1 MRIRDWDFNLK
12 VRLFGEALIN
22 ITFWMFFPFLT
33 IYFAEEF
40 GKGTAGFLLVFSQI
54 FSVLANL
61 MGGYCA
67 DRYGRKTMMV
77 IGSIGQGISFL
88 IFAFANSP
96 WLDAPWLSFMCY
108 ALAGVF
114 GSFYWPASQAMVADV
129 VDEKDRNHVF
139 AIFYTMIN
147 IAVVVGPLLG
157 AIFYTYYRFELLL
170 VAGVICIVLGFV
182 LIKYIR
188 ETVPVSNIHVKDHN
202 EKWYAF
208 LQNQIKEYGIIAKD
222 KTFLMFI
229 IAGVIGA
236 QTFMQLDM
244 LFPVYIKDVIDNQT
258 LLSFGDWSFV
268 VKGEQA
274 FGLVLAENGL
284 LVALFTVLVTRWME
298 HFKEKNVF
306 IISSLLYAVSMI
318 VFGQSSWI
326 WGLILAM
333 AIYTLGELMVAGI
346 QQSFITKIAP
356 EHMRGQYFA
365 AASLRYTLGR
375 TLAPLSIP
383 LTVWLGYDWTFGILC
398 LLSILTGVL
407 YWLMFRKLED
417 STKSVSPI
425 SGT

>member
-1 MRIRDWDFNLK
+1 
-12 VRLFGEALIN
+12 
-22 ITFWMFFPFLT
+22 
-33 IYFAEEF
+33 
-40 GKGTAGFLLVFSQI
+40 
-54 FSVLANL
+54 

-88 IFAFANSP
+88 IFALANSP

-244 LFPVYIKDVIDNQT
+244 LFPVYIKD
-258 LLSFGDWSFV
+258 
-268 VKGEQA
+268 E
-274 FGLVLAENGL
+274 
-284 LVALFTVLVTRWME
+284 
-298 HFKEKNVF
+298 
-306 IISSLLYAVSMI
+306 
-318 VFGQSSWI
+318 
-326 WGLILAM
+326 
-333 AIYTLGELMVAGI
+333 
-346 QQSFITKIAP
+346 
-356 EHMRGQYFA
+356 
-365 AASLRYTLGR
+365 
-375 TLAPLSIP
+375 
-383 LTVWLGYDWTFGILC
+383 
-398 LLSILTGVL
+398 
-407 YWLMFRKLED
+407 
-417 STKSVSPI
+417 
-425 SGT
+425 